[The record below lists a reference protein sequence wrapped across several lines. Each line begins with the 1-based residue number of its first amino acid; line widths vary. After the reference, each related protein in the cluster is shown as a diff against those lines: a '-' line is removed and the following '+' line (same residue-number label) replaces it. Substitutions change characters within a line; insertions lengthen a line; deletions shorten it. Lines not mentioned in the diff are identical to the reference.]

1 VETTPGKTSVAE
13 LLTATEYAV
22 LGLLSAGEQS
32 GYDLKK
38 RADSSVGYFWTP
50 AKSRIYAILPRLV
63 EAGLVRRRNVRQR
76 GRPDKQL
83 YRLTPEGRRALVSWL
98 ARGPVE
104 PDLERH
110 LLLLKLYFGELAG
123 PEALIEQV
131 RERREEVERFR
142 AELELVDLS
151 ARARR
156 AERGDLYSR
165 LTRMYGLMWAD
176 AVIAWA
182 RAAEKELEQAA
193 SEKA

>member
-1 VETTPGKTSVAE
+1 
-13 LLTATEYAV
+13 V

-142 AELELVDLS
+142 AELELADLS

-156 AERGDLYSR
+156 AERDDLYSR

-176 AVIAWA
+176 AIIAWA